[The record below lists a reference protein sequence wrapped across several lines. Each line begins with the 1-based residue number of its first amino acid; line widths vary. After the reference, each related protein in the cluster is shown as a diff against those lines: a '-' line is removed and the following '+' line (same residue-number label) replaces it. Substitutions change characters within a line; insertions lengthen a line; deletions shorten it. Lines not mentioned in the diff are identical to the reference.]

1 MQNAKH
7 VSGAFDCAKWCVL
20 CQSLWL
26 QVVFV
31 SHVSMGRRQGK
42 AISLSA
48 QNARM
53 PRSRTRVKT
62 LIFQSLTV
70 NHFSALPGSF
80 LSLLQAPERR
90 MSLLGFQIC
99 SRTSLLLQQLY
110 HRNRHPA
117 LRSYGNEMITY
128 LLIFW
133 DVSYFIKGNYSLPF
147 WI

>member
-1 MQNAKH
+1 MMCV
-7 VSGAFDCAKWCVL
+7 VSKSLASGRVCVSCFNGQEAGKGRQPFWSK
-20 CQSLWL
+20 CQD
-26 QVVFV
+26 
-31 SHVSMGRRQGK
+31 
-42 AISLSA
+42 A
-48 QNARM
+48 
-53 PRSRTRVKT
+53 TVKNKSEDSD
-62 LIFQSLTV
+62 FQSLTV

-80 LSLLQAPERR
+80 LSLLHAPERR

-133 DVSYFIKGNYSLPF
+133 DGSYFIKGNYSLPF
-147 WI
+147 